1 MNKSAKGDSL
11 SSIAKVSIAACSIL
25 ALSSIFYIGYNMEY
39 PNRNSFD
46 FFKALPVQNDMIFD
60 DIHAINIQADNID
73 LTIVESG
80 TDKVLI
86 KNSIETTGVGVFTEP
101 KIWVS
106 ENTLFYDQGL
116 MMNVETW
123 EIIEESFDFGIHTSG
138 SLIIEVPRDLNIDFV
153 VKNPNGHVN
162 FDIYEANSVTITSSN
177 SLDFYTKCATLKI
190 TADDQNTNIYSNITN
205 LNANTKS
212 GNINIFEP
220 INNIKVSTK
229 SGDVSVYVND
239 ETKAIDFETKN
250 GNLNIFPDEIGGYNH
265 NDEYHS
271 ISSVHSH
278 KVNIN
283 AREVNVHDKN
293 TINEINSFLKED

>member
-205 LNANTKS
+205 LNAILKVEIS
-212 GNINIFEP
+212 IF
-220 INNIKVSTK
+220 
-229 SGDVSVYVND
+229 
-239 ETKAIDFETKN
+239 
-250 GNLNIFPDEIGGYNH
+250 
-265 NDEYHS
+265 
-271 ISSVHSH
+271 SS
-278 KVNIN
+278 
-283 AREVNVHDKN
+283 R
-293 TINEINSFLKED
+293 